1 MIKKTRDLSGKNRK
15 FHNPCISAKFEI
27 QPDRLFRKYEKNKH
41 MNTSASVSMENTST
55 EGIEWRQLWSL
66 AALYASIVIGWIA
79 YHNYQ
84 PKLLVQFHFTD
95 FTFLLMVVQGIILVI
110 TPPIAGRMGDRFRF
124 QQGSRIPVISTGISF
139 AAMIFMAVAFTL
151 LGSPGEVF
159 KWVLPLLIVCWLIAM
174 SIFTSPALST
184 LELFVPVD
192 KLPRAMAILTIVANL
207 LYSLEPVI
215 IDLIDYLGAP
225 ITFMVGGIAVFVSG
239 LALKR
244 SSFSLFTIGIAQ
256 ERPKTEMKLDT
267 QKSSYGFIFFL
278 GTALGLSTTVLFNYF
293 PDILQADLGAF
304 SGGLAGKWIL
314 VSVLIFSTLI
324 ILPVSN
330 WVNKKGVEKSFW
342 ISVAV
347 NMVSLAGVVLFHV
360 PAIAVGMILLFT
372 LSFTSLSVSSLPLA
386 IERANYY
393 EKVYCVGIFFSGVA
407 FPDGIVEAIQAYS

>member
-1 MIKKTRDLSGKNRK
+1 
-15 FHNPCISAKFEI
+15 
-27 QPDRLFRKYEKNKH
+27 
-41 MNTSASVSMENTST
+41 MNTNASVSMENTST

-84 PKLLVQFHFTD
+84 PKLLEQFHFTD
-95 FTFLLMVVQGIILVI
+95 FTFLLMVVQGMILVI

-151 LGSPGEVF
+151 LGNPGEIF
-159 KWVLPLLIVCWLIAM
+159 KWILPLLIVFWLIAM

-184 LELFVPVD
+184 LELFTPVD

-239 LALKR
+239 LALKKN
-244 SSFSLFTIGIAQ
+244 SISLFKHNQG
-256 ERPKTEMKLDT
+256 RPKTDMKLDT

-278 GTALGLSTTVLFNYF
+278 GSALGLSTTVLFNYF
-293 PDILQADLGAF
+293 PAILQANLGVF

-314 VSVLIFSTLI
+314 VLILVLSTLI

-330 WVNKKGVEKSFW
+330 WVNKKGVEKTFW
-342 ISVAV
+342 ISVVV
-347 NMVSLAGVVLFHV
+347 NMASLAGVVLFPIPV
-360 PAIAVGMILLFT
+360 LAFLMILIFT
-372 LSFTSLSVSSLPLA
+372 FSFTSLSVSSLPLA
-386 IERANYY
+386 IARANYY

-407 FPDGIVEAIQAYS
+407 FPDGILEAIQAYS